1 MVTWKREFMAHLQL
15 YLNLY
20 RIWPWDQSELGLS
33 PGSVWPLP
41 SDSPSLKIRFPH
53 LDEET
58 VIQPHSVSQTLL
70 CPERRWWLS
79 AGLVSATPTS
89 NQGLLLLLL
98 WGTGVGSLWPSP
110 QCCSTH
116 RLRMIFTFLKC
127 HQTNKKEYVTKTY
140 VASKDSNTSILW
152 SFIF

>member
-1 MVTWKREFMAHLQL
+1 MKTRVYGSFTIILKPVQNMAL
-15 YLNLY
+15 
-20 RIWPWDQSELGLS
+20 
-33 PGSVWPLP
+33 GSVRAGFESWLCVTLP

-58 VIQPHSVSQTLL
+58 VIQPHSASQTLL
-70 CPERRWWLS
+70 CPERRWRLS
-79 AGLVSATPTS
+79 AGLVSATLTS
-89 NQGLLLLLL
+89 NQGLLLLL
-98 WGTGVGSLWPSP
+98 WGTGVGSQWPSP

-127 HQTNKKEYVTKTY
+127 HQTNEKEYVTKTY